1 MFLLPRHLSPF
12 LRLRPS
18 SFLLLC
24 SLNSESGS
32 EFWHP
37 QKCNGS
43 RKKKIDRERREER
56 KKERESAE
64 LWKVGVSASGSALNS
79 WRLLLVANG
88 GVLSWAVC
96 FAS

>member
-32 EFWHP
+32 EFWRP
-37 QKCNGS
+37 QKCKGS
-43 RKKKIDRERREER
+43 RKKKKIDRERETGGER
-56 KKERESAE
+56 VGGVVE
-64 LWKVGVSASGSALNS
+64 VGVSGSGSALNS
-79 WRLLLVANG
+79 WRLLLAANG